1 MTKFSKADLGR
12 IVNSYTDF
20 RGVNLNIDLHSDE
33 NGNFDYKSYVEAQ
46 TRVNVKK
53 VHSEGGDGPVF
64 NRIEMVANYI
74 KKHIPD
80 AASGICHGTRRG
92 TEQRDFKKL
101 LNIPVIGTEISHT
114 AEAFPDTI
122 QWDFH
127 EVKEEWLGS
136 ASFIFSNSLDH
147 SYDPIKCLNAW
158 MSCVT
163 DDGKIFL
170 QRGQDDL
177 PEQQF
182 GAPRRSPADMF
193 QATAEAFEKIVAL
206 AGTDAWII
214 KYPEELKINNGKR
227 IVVLERKK

>member
-1 MTKFSKADLGR
+1 MTKFSKAAAAG

-20 RGVNLNIDLHSDE
+20 RGVNLNIDLHLDE

-46 TRVNVKK
+46 TKVNVEKAHFK
-53 VHSEGGDGPVF
+53 GPAF
-64 NRIEMVANYI
+64 KRIKMVADYI

-80 AASGICHGTRRG
+80 ATSGICHGTRRG

-127 EVKEEWLGS
+127 EVKEEWLDS
-136 ASFIFSNSLDH
+136 MSFIFSNSLDH
-147 SYDPIKCLNAW
+147 SYDPIKCLSAW

-163 DDGKIFL
+163 ATGKIFL

-177 PEQQF
+177 PDSPP
-182 GAPRRSPADMF
+182 PRRPAADMF
-193 QATAEAFEKIVAL
+193 QASAEAFEKIVAI
-206 AGTDAWII
+206 ASASTWGV
-214 KYPEELKINNGKR
+214 KYPEELKINSKKR
-227 IVVLERKK
+227 IIVLERRK